1 LKKIVS
7 MILSVSL
14 IFGVASTGFAS
25 GANLDTE
32 PKVTVSSTENEKAL
46 FSSDG
51 NLIGTVKT
59 VTDIKIVTE
68 GKDTTFTYT
77 EHNNYDLQPEY
88 AAIPEYQET
97 FADGTKTD
105 TYTIEDTK
113 VFKDGELVID
123 TAVADAPIAPVSDNS
138 TITPFAVDTG
148 GIPAMSHYYST
159 SDLKNYSFGT
169 YSDVKFDAFKP
180 NYYMGPAGSNV
191 QKSIPRTHSLF
202 NSAKSSIDSFK
213 SNQDDYVYAIGS
225 FLIAS
230 GTLGL
235 TWATI
240 VGAIAS
246 GGAAAAAAGVVIAKF
261 NSCKTDIGK
270 AYNYVSNF

>member
-1 LKKIVS
+1 MKKFVS

-14 IFGVASTGFAS
+14 LFGVASTSFAS
-25 GANLDTE
+25 SANLDTE
-32 PKVTVSSTENEKAL
+32 PKVTTSSTEDEKTL

-51 NLIGTVKT
+51 DLIGTVKT

-77 EHNNYDLQPEY
+77 EHKDYDLQPEY

-97 FADGTKTD
+97 FADGTTTD
-105 TYTIEDTK
+105 TYTIEDMK

-123 TAVADAPIAPVSDNS
+123 TAVADAPVSVDS
-138 TITPFAVDTG
+138 TITPFAADTG

-159 SDLKNYSFGT
+159 SDLKTYSFGT
-169 YSDVKFDAFKP
+169 YSDVKFNALKY
-180 NYYMGPAGSNV
+180 NYYMSPAGSNV

-213 SNQDDYVYAIGS
+213 NNQDDYVYAIGG
-225 FLIAS
+225 FLVAS
-230 GTLGL
+230 GALVL

-240 VGAIAS
+240 VGAVTA
-246 GGAAAAAAGVVIAKF
+246 GGSAAAAATIVIAKF